1 MAEEVTD
8 CSNKGQFLICF
19 RWIDKGFDT
28 HEKFIGIYNV
38 YNIKADILVTVT
50 KDVFIMLKH
59 PIIKCCDQ
67 CYDGAKNICGIKKD
81 VSNKDLSENSKAFF
95 THCFGYTVNLAVGDM
110 VKSIRFLKD
119 SMDTTY
125 EISRLIKKSPE
136 RDAMPQKS

>member
-1 MAEEVTD
+1 MVED

-28 HEKFIGIYNV
+28 HEKFIGIYIV

-81 VSNKDLSENSKAFF
+81 VSNKDLSKNSKAFF

-119 SMDTTY
+119 SMDATC
-125 EISRLIKKSPE
+125 EISRLIKKSSE

>member
-1 MAEEVTD
+1 MVED

-28 HEKFIGIYNV
+28 HEKFIGIYIV

-59 PIIKCCDQ
+59 PIIKCCGQ
-67 CYDGAKNICGIKKD
+67 CYDGAKTICGIKKD
-81 VSNKDLSENSKAFF
+81 VSNKDLSKNSKAFF

-119 SMDTTY
+119 SMDATC
-125 EISRLIKKSPE
+125 EISRLIKKSSE